1 MADINEILKGGL
13 RFGAVGRVNS
23 KQVDEA
29 ANQLIQAGSVTREML
44 KQIGKDITGDSLL
57 FIDVDVDQMN
67 TLLKKMK
74 KAKVVS
80 EDARQP

>member
-29 ANQLIQAGSVTREML
+29 ANQLIKAGTVTREML
-44 KQIGKDITGDSLL
+44 EQIGKEIAGDSLL
-57 FIDVDVDQMN
+57 FNDVDVDQMN
-67 TLLKKMK
+67 ALLKKMK
-74 KAKVVS
+74 KPKAVK
-80 EDARQP
+80 EDAPR